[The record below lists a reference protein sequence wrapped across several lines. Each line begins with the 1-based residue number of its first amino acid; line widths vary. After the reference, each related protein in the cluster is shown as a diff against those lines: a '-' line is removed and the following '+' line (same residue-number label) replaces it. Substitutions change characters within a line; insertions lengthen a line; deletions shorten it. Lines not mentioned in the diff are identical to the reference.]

1 MCQPTKIRLCKREGL
16 VMANRVKSTP
26 RTIQPSVG
34 SWRLPFVMT
43 PAPSSPTYN
52 ATKENAEAPHLRLLM
67 HYSCRLGGGKLL
79 HELSAHTAYRVNS
92 FPWTITIHRPVSA
105 STRRGGGLMMEG
117 VGGAGVM
124 GAEAVDGRPRS
135 SHRWKPRP
143 TMPRPPRPIRVL
155 T

>member
-26 RTIQPSVG
+26 WTLQPSVG
-34 SWRLPFVMT
+34 SWCLPFVMT

-52 ATKENAEAPHLRLLM
+52 ATNENAEAPHLRLLM

-117 VGGAGVM
+117 VGGA
-124 GAEAVDGRPRS
+124 EAVDGRPRS

-143 TMPRPPRPIRVL
+143 TMPRPPRPVRVL